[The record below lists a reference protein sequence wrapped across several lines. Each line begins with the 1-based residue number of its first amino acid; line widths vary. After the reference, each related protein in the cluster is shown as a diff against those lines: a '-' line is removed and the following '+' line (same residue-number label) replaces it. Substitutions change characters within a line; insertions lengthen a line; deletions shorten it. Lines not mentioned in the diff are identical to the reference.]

1 MLAMT
6 GVVLLPVVAFVSLR
20 IKHVIATQAH
30 HCDSS
35 TPLRIK
41 HVIANE
47 VKQSICQ
54 ESKSRVT

>member
-20 IKHVIATQAH
+20 IKHVIA
-30 HCDSS
+30 
-35 TPLRIK
+35 
-41 HVIANE
+41 NE
-47 VKQSICQ
+47 EKQSICQ